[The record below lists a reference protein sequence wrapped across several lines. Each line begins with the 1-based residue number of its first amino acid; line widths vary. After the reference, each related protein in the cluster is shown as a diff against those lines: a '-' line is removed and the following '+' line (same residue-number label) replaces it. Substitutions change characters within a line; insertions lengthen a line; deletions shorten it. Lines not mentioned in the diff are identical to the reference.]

1 MSRLVPRR
9 RLQFLL
15 ALLALGCLI
24 AVAGP
29 ARASAVRSPQLID
42 LGTLGGESSAA
53 SAINASGAVTG
64 WSDTAAGPVEFLWTR
79 RNGMIDLGNLGGND
93 TFATA
98 IIDRGQAG
106 DDRGR
111 GTDSHRQG
119 AAHNPVAR
127 RSPAAHDVST
137 AHKPR
142 DVVKSSSI
150 SPR

>member
-1 MSRLVPRR
+1 MPRR

-64 WSDTAAGPVEFLWTR
+64 WSDTAAGPVGAFLWTR
-79 RNGMIDLGNLGGND
+79 RNGIIDLGNLGGND

-98 IIDRGQAG
+98 ISDRGQA
-106 DDRGR
+106 
-111 GTDSHRQG
+111 
-119 AAHNPVAR
+119 
-127 RSPAAHDVST
+127 
-137 AHKPR
+137 
-142 DVVKSSSI
+142 
-150 SPR
+150 